1 LAAAPAKPKPPRRKA
16 RDVIKALGRPR
27 VGVMLALGISSGLPF
42 ALVGAT
48 LTFWLAQ
55 RKIDVTTIG
64 LTSAIGFAYG
74 FKFLWGPFV
83 DRLPLPLIGRLGR
96 RRSWML
102 LTQVIVGLAFVGMAM
117 VDPKANMALFVVV
130 AIAAAVGSAFQDT
143 VIDAWRIEIAADADE
158 LGLLTAANTLGYK
171 IALTF
176 TEAII
181 LSVAKRI
188 DWPASYIIC
197 GAAMSIG
204 FVAAILAREPVAAD
218 MVMERK
224 EAAALRGPKAAALYV
239 FDAVVGPIIAF
250 FRAHGVFMAAL
261 MLAMITLYHLSDYGR
276 GAMVGPYYTALKID
290 NDTIAWVR
298 LALGTPASFVGI
310 ALGGLCA
317 LRIGNVPTLILG
329 AILQPIAVAFFAPL
343 GFHGGDFALVSLGA
357 VKITAFEAAM
367 TFDSAAFGF
376 AGVALVSYMST
387 LTSLGYTATQYALL
401 TSAMAFTGKS
411 LKTASGAIEQSM
423 QHGDAL
429 SAFANFYLLCGLLGV
444 PAIFMCA
451 ILAWAQLRRVR
462 AQRPPPTAATVTS

>member
-1 LAAAPAKPKPPRRKA
+1 
-16 RDVIKALGRPR
+16 VIKALGRPR
-27 VGVMLALGISSGLPF
+27 VAIMLMLGMSSGLPF

-48 LTFWLAQ
+48 LTFWLAA

-64 LTSAIGFAYG
+64 LTSAIGFAYT
-74 FKFLWGPFV
+74 FKFIWGAVV
-83 DRLPLPLIGRLGR
+83 DRTPLPLIGRLGR

-102 LTQVIVGLAFVGMAM
+102 VTQVVVAAAFVGMAA
-117 VDPKANMALFVVV
+117 VDPKADIGLFVIV
-130 AIAAAVGSAFQDT
+130 ASIAAIGSAFQDT

-181 LSVAKRI
+181 LAVAKRI
-188 DWPASYIIC
+188 DWPASYLIC
-197 GAAMSIG
+197 AAAMGIG

-218 MVMERK
+218 MVMNRK
-224 EAAALRGPKAAALYV
+224 EQAALSGPVAALV
-239 FDAVVGPIIAF
+239 FAFDAVVGPIIAF
-250 FRAHGVFMAAL
+250 FRAHGVLMAAL

-298 LALGTPASFVGI
+298 LVLGTPASFVGI

-317 LRIGNVPTLILG
+317 LRIGNVRTLILG
-329 AILQPIAVAFFAPL
+329 AILQPIAVAAFAPL
-343 GFHGGDFALVSLGA
+343 GFHGGDFVLVNLGA
-357 VKITAFEAAM
+357 IRITQFEAAM

-401 TSAMAFTGKS
+401 TSAMALTGKS

-429 SAFANFYLLCGLLGV
+429 HAFANFYLLCGLIGV

-451 ILAWAQLRRVR
+451 VLAWAQSRRER
-462 AQRPPPTAATVTS
+462 RLAAAEAAAAPVTP

>member
-1 LAAAPAKPKPPRRKA
+1 
-16 RDVIKALGRPR
+16 
-27 VGVMLALGISSGLPF
+27 MLALGISSGLPF

-83 DRLPLPLIGRLGR
+83 DRLPLPLIGALGR

-117 VDPKANMALFVVV
+117 VDPKANMGLFVVV

-143 VIDAWRIEIAADADE
+143 VIDAWRIEIAADPDE

-188 DWPASYIIC
+188 DWPASYVIC

-204 FVAAILAREPVAAD
+204 FVAALLAREPVAAD

-224 EAAALRGPKAAALYV
+224 EQAAFGGPRAAALYV

-298 LALGTPASFVGI
+298 LALGTPASFLGI

-317 LRIGNVPTLILG
+317 LRIGNVPTLVLG

-343 GFHGGDFALVSLGA
+343 GFHGGDFTLVDLGA
-357 VKITAFEAAM
+357 FKVTAFEAAM
-367 TFDSAAFGF
+367 TFDSIAFGF

-423 QHGDAL
+423 QHGDPL
-429 SAFANFYLLCGLLGV
+429 VAFANFYLLCGLIGV

-451 ILAWAQLRRVR
+451 ALAWAQRRR
-462 AQRPPPTAATVTS
+462 GRTSNAGLPRSSPV